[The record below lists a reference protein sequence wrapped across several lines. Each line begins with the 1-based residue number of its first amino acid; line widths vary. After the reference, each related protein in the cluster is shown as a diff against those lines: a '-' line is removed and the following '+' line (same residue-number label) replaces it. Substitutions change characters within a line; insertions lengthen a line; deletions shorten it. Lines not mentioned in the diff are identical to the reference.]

1 MRPVP
6 DNAFERFVVQRKK
19 DLQRIARHTGGEHQL
34 TDVLH
39 EAWIMA
45 ANLQAPNGTHLDLE
59 NAACQ
64 EKLLSHLYQ
73 HLVRYTEQNVR
84 RAIRLDHAAPG
95 HDLDDDV
102 HPLTYLLIS
111 DEGQDPLGRADRAR
125 DDLGAGCGPRRPW
138 LVGGSICTPAAPFRQ
153 QNVCCC
159 ESLADFTLLRLPLLR
174 KGAATGGA
182 SAAHPHPRIERKPRS
197 RALEKLST
205 TPNTSPTVVRFRR
218 RASLQIRML
227 TMAKTAPMA
236 PKPHAAMKIPMQRF
250 SLVHGQGRKTMG
262 PAIPSAQS

>member
-1 MRPVP
+1 M
-6 DNAFERFVVQRKK
+6 
-19 DLQRIARHTGGEHQL
+19 

-111 DEGQDPLGRADRAR
+111 DEGQDPLGELIERERR
-125 DDLGAGCGPRRPW
+125 PRRW
-138 LVGGSICTPAAPFRQ
+138 MRTSTPMARWRQ
-153 QNVCCC
+153 HMYTCCAISTTEC
-159 ESLADFTLLRLPLLR
+159 LLLRI
-174 KGAATGGA
+174 TC
-182 SAAHPHPRIERKPRS
+182 
-197 RALEKLST
+197 
-205 TPNTSPTVVRFRR
+205 
-218 RASLQIRML
+218 
-227 TMAKTAPMA
+227 
-236 PKPHAAMKIPMQRF
+236 
-250 SLVHGQGRKTMG
+250 
-262 PAIPSAQS
+262 

>member
-111 DEGQDPLGRADRAR
+111 DEGQDPLGELIERETTSALDADLDAH
-125 DDLGAGCGPRRPW
+125 G
-138 LVGGSICTPAAPFRQ
+138 
-153 QNVCCC
+153 
-159 ESLADFTLLRLPLLR
+159 SLAAAYVHLLRHFDNRMSAVANHLLISR
-174 KGAATGGA
+174 SYAYHCCAKARQL
-182 SAAHPHPRIERKPRS
+182 AAHLQHIPIPVSNESRVPGPWRSFRLRRIPVQ
-197 RALEKLST
+197 LS
-205 TPNTSPTVVRFRR
+205 FDFDDE
-218 RASLQIRML
+218 LL
-227 TMAKTAPMA
+227 FK
-236 PKPHAAMKIPMQRF
+236 
-250 SLVHGQGRKTMG
+250 
-262 PAIPSAQS
+262 SAC